1 MYVIGL
7 DIGGTKCAIT
17 LADNTDSGIE
27 FIKKDIFM
35 TAGLTP
41 YDVID
46 RYSEYIKEW
55 TKEYNVVGIGI
66 SCGGPLDSKK
76 GVIMSPPNLP
86 TWDNIKIVDI
96 LKSRFDI
103 PVYLQNDANACAVA
117 EWKYGAGKGY
127 NNMVFLTFGTG
138 LGAGLILNGKL
149 YFGANDNAGEIGH
162 VRMEK
167 TGPLGYGKKGSAE
180 GFCSGNGIKNLA
192 LLEAEKLIKKGKI
205 KSIEDLMDTTDGVS
219 AKTIAFQAYKGNK
232 FCKDIFA
239 KCGKVFGRVLALIV
253 DVINPEVIICG
264 GVFMRH
270 HDLIMPTAEKVLK
283 KEALS
288 FSRSIVKILP
298 AGLSEKVGDYAA
310 VSLAKGDF

>member
-1 MYVIGL
+1 MHVIGL

-17 LADNTDSGIE
+17 LAKILESDIE
-27 FIKKDIFM
+27 FVKKEKFM

-41 YDVID
+41 YEVID
-46 RYSEYIKEW
+46 RYSEYISEW
-55 TKEYNVVGIGI
+55 IKDYTVGGIGI
-66 SCGGPLDSKK
+66 SCGGPLDSTN
-76 GVIMSPPNLP
+76 GIIMSPPNLP
-86 TWDNIKIVDI
+86 DWEDIHIVDV
-96 LKSRFDI
+96 LKERFNI

-127 NNMVFLTFGTG
+127 NNVVFLTFGTG

-149 YFGANDNAGEIGH
+149 YYGANDNAGEIGH

-167 TGPLGYGKKGSAE
+167 SGPIGYGKNGSAE

-192 LLEAEKLIKKGKI
+192 YLEAEKLVKKGI
-205 KSIEDLMDTTDGVS
+205 INSIDELMDTSEGVS
-219 AKTIAFQAYKGNK
+219 AKTIAEQAYKGNE
-232 FCKDIFA
+232 FCKKIFA

-270 HDLIMPTAEKVLK
+270 HDLIMPSAGKVLE

-288 FSRSIVKILP
+288 FSRSIIKILP
-298 AGLSEKVGDYAA
+298 AGLGEKVGDYAA